1 MLPKPGIDVR
11 ESKRA
16 AMLKTVTQVFAVL
29 CLIAY
34 FALLAYKGNADISA
48 LAQEYQGMD
57 FWLALGRHLIRNL
70 GGG

>member
-1 MLPKPGIDVR
+1 MPKRKLSDLG
-11 ESKRA
+11 KT
-16 AMLKTVTQVFAVL
+16 AMQVFAVL

-34 FALLAYKGNADISA
+34 FVLLAYKGNADFSA
-48 LAQEYQGMD
+48 LAEQYQGKD